1 MQHRKQEEEAGGQE
15 IWPAVPKVVGEMKTG
30 KLSEEEQFCS
40 KLESGASCGLNPDL
54 RW

>member
-1 MQHRKQEEEAGGQE
+1 MQHRQQEEEIGGRE

-40 KLESGASCGLNPDL
+40 KLESATSCGLSPEL
-54 RW
+54 TW

>member
-1 MQHRKQEEEAGGQE
+1 MQHHQREEEAGRE

-40 KLESGASCGLNPDL
+40 KLESEAGCGLSPEL
-54 RW
+54 TW